1 MMTMNERSGMRTTV
15 RLCGILIIT
24 IVLQSC
30 TSFTL
35 TDANLFQKGMSEAKV
50 LDDVSK
56 SPEEMFPISL
66 KSDPSRSFRV
76 LLFKLKLGSTDAD
89 YIAVFEQDKLFY
101 WGHPYEFNRYPD
113 PVMNEIGTLVEEKK
127 KEF

>member
-1 MMTMNERSGMRTTV
+1 MRP
-15 RLCGILIIT
+15 LWYACCALAAAFL
-24 IVLQSC
+24 LQSC

-35 TDANLFQKGMSEAKV
+35 TDANLFQKGISEATV
-50 LDDVSK
+50 LDKVSK
-56 SPEEMFPISL
+56 GPEELFSISL

-76 LLFKLKLGSTDAD
+76 LLFKLTLGSTDAD
-89 YIAVFEQDKLFY
+89 YITVFEKDKLLY

-113 PVMNEIGTLVEEKK
+113 PLYNEIGTLVEEKK